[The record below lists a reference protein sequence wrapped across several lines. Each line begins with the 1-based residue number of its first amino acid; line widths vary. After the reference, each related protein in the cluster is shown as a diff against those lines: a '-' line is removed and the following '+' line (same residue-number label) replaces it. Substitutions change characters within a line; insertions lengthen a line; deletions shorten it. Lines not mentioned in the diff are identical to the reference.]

1 MIRPLQPLGSAP
13 PTLQPPTLQPLT
25 LELHLEPERQGAA
38 ALRPAILAALSA
50 HGRPLRWAITATAG
64 GRLVIEAILVVDGGG

>member
-1 MIRPLQPLGSAP
+1 MSRPAQPLGLAS
-13 PTLQPPTLQPLT
+13 LTLQPLT
-25 LELHLEPERQGAA
+25 LELRLEPERQGTS

-50 HGRPLRWAITATAG
+50 HGRPLRRAITAADR